1 MRASAATDPYTQC
14 GMTKWLC
21 ISHFDGFLIHHMPNN
36 YVGVLGMEHKN
47 FQAQINRL
55 LAEVQA
61 E

>member
-1 MRASAATDPYTQC
+1 
-14 GMTKWLC
+14 MTKWLC